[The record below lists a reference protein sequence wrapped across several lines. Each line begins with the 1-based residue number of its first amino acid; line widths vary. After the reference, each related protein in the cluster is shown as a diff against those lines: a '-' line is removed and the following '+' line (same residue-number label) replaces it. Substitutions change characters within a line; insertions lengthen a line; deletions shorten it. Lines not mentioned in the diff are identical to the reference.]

1 MISKTVDTRVRR
13 PPGAMALAAFTSSV
27 DRFGISPLLVVIAV
41 DFGVPLSAAV
51 MTASVYFLTYGL
63 TQPLWG
69 MLSDRFGR
77 LPVMR
82 VALAGAM
89 LFGLA
94 SAFAPNLG
102 VLTVARALTGGF
114 FGAIIPA
121 SITYVGDTTSQEH
134 RQSALSDLMAAVA
147 VGTAS
152 ATAAAGIIGQVLN
165 WRIVF
170 ALAAVLALVALIPL
184 LRMAE
189 PDRDRST
196 GVVAS
201 LRLFFAEKWS
211 WVIIVLAF
219 VEGALV
225 LGILTLLAPALETQ
239 GVDTSLAGLAVA
251 AYGVAT
257 LVCTRLVR
265 PVTARLSAPRV
276 IALGGICLVLGLAI
290 VTIQL
295 SIATVVAAA
304 VLLGGAWAFMHTGL
318 QSWATRVVPAARGI
332 SVAFFAGAVFAGSA
346 VSSAIA
352 GALAEAGHWTII
364 FGVSAAVA
372 LVLTVAA
379 TAGLSRYLT
388 HR

>member
-94 SAFAPNLG
+94 SAFAPNLII
-102 VLTVARALTGGF
+102 LTVARALTGGF

-276 IALGGICLVLGLAI
+276 IALGGICLVLGLTI
-290 VTIQL
+290 VTLQL